1 MQLPQLSK
9 IIVLLIGL
17 LASSFVFSLGLGD
30 ITLKSSYNEPLNAE
44 IRLLQPQE
52 LSESEILLALASN
65 EDFSRVGLDRDFFL
79 TGLRFTVVLDDRDNA
94 YVKVTSR
101 QPVQEPYLNFLVDMQ
116 WPSGRLLREYTI
128 LLDLPLFEGESVA
141 AAPINV
147 PQVDIVNESAPAPK
161 VQEVIEP
168 VEKAPEQ
175 LKVNSPEPAVI
186 ESAPA
191 RDLAS
196 RSDSF
201 SELDDAANSFIKT
214 LSRQAAER
222 QSSFEV
228 QPEASSVSQARK
240 KVTVVEETPD
250 AAPVQRQV
258 QPQVAQEQ
266 PTVASPATPASSNS
280 VPSDRVEVQSGDTLW
295 ALALKMRPNRS
306 VSVQQTM
313 VAIQQANPA
322 AFIGDNINL
331 LRKGQVLRAPTLSE
345 IQRTNVQEAIAAV
358 KQQTQTWKQQSQQA
372 PVISAVS
379 PDLNVPAKPTPQ
391 EGRVTLGS
399 ADASNSAA
407 TIKGTGQSGSGES
420 LQNELAIV
428 QEELDKSSR
437 ENSNLKSKISDLE
450 NQIQTLEDL
459 VSLTNDQLKA
469 LELTT
474 DKNNSV
480 GTEESSTEV
489 AVASNDADNTSDAAV
504 TNEAAVET
512 NNTDGSVS
520 IIQQVVNT
528 IVSNLLYIAIGL
540 LLVLLLVWFFIT
552 RSKDQVIYDEDD
564 FELDSDLAPLED
576 ELEED
581 FVNEGEELYDLDEL
595 SEESS
600 INKPVVEAQ
609 TEDVIAEADI
619 YIELGQVEK
628 AEELLQKEIQQN
640 PENANA
646 RLALLGL
653 YTKSQ
658 NAEAFDDQYA
668 QLLPLG
674 DQVANDKAE
683 ALRKDLNTENEFDV
697 SSYSLDDNDLEN
709 ADDLVGDF
717 SDLDADDS
725 DSLFDELDVSDD
737 LDASLDV
744 APLDAEELASAD
756 DLLAVDDD
764 EEFLSELASLNT
776 DDDALSLGD
785 DHELQADNSLDL
797 NDKSDSSSDLDEEL
811 LADLLSG
818 EDESS
823 DTDIAA
829 IENESLEIASDE
841 GDLTDLS
848 DDLFDLDLDDELLDN
863 TEDLKSVEL
872 ESLESESLELES
884 LELESLEKDDEL
896 GLDFDLLDAEI
907 EDDSSPRDDQS
918 NDTTVL
924 SENELDA
931 FLDENEDKL
940 DVSFDGGE
948 LEDAIDDE
956 GDLDLDLLDLDDM
969 SSAANVVAPEFDG
982 KAGEDK
988 VDNDLDDNQAVDN
1001 EMSADDELNAAR
1013 VADENE
1019 IDLDIDYT
1027 DLDLSDIGDSVIESE
1042 EPVDKENDA
1051 SDLEEDIFAESLDDE
1066 IDIEQAQSVV
1076 AESSDFDLDLP
1087 PADLDM
1093 ASLDKE
1099 LDEMTAMLDED
1110 LDTDTDI
1117 EDGLDEAVEQMV
1129 EEEELE
1135 IAEVSPDNIESEE
1148 IAPVVEEDDTDFETD
1163 EDEVGTKLDLAQA
1176 YIDMGDMDGAEDI
1189 LQEVV
1194 EEGSAEQKSAAE
1206 KLLQSL

>member
-9 IIVLLIGL
+9 IIVLLVGL
-17 LASSFVFSLGLGD
+17 FASSFVFSLGLGD

-52 LSESEILLALASN
+52 LSESEILLALASS

-79 TGLRFTVVLDDRDNA
+79 TGLKFTVVLDDRDNA

-147 PQVDIVNESAPAPK
+147 PQVDVVNEPAPAPK

-168 VEKAPEQ
+168 VEK
-175 LKVNSPEPAVI
+175 SPEPAVI
-186 ESAPA
+186 EPAPA

-266 PTVASPATPASSNS
+266 PTVTSPATPASSNS

-345 IQRTNVQEAIAAV
+345 IQRTDVQEAIAAV

-450 NQIQTLEDL
+450 NQIQTLENL

-480 GTEESSTEV
+480 
-489 AVASNDADNTSDAAV
+489 

-512 NNTDGSVS
+512 NNTDGNVS

-540 LLVLLLVWFFIT
+540 LLILLLVWFFIT

-564 FELDSDLAPLED
+564 FELDSDLASLED

-600 INKPVVEAQ
+600 INEPVVEAQ
-609 TEDVIAEADI
+609 TEDVIAEAGI
-619 YIELGQVEK
+619 YIELGQAEK

-674 DQVANDKAE
+674 DQVANDKAK

-776 DDDALSLGD
+776 DDDVLSLGD
-785 DHELQADNSLDL
+785 NHELQADNSLDL
-797 NDKSDSSSDLDEEL
+797 NDKPDSSLDLDEEL

-863 TEDLKSVEL
+863 AEDLKSV
-872 ESLESESLELES
+872 ELES

-907 EDDSSPRDDQS
+907 EDDSSPLDDQS

-948 LEDAIDDE
+948 LEDAVDDE

-969 SSAANVVAPEFDG
+969 SSTANVVAPEPDG
-982 KAGEDK
+982 KAGDDK
-988 VDNDLDDNQAVDN
+988 VDSNLDSNQAVDN
-1001 EMSADDELNAAR
+1001 EMSADDEPNAAQ

-1042 EPVDKENDA
+1042 EPADKESDA

-1110 LDTDTDI
+1110 LETDI

-1135 IAEVSPDNIESEE
+1135 IAEVSPDNIESEA
-1148 IAPVVEEDDTDFETD
+1148 IAPVAEEDDTDFETD

-1189 LQEVV
+1189 LQEVM